1 MARLHVF
8 GDSHAIAYEG
18 GERGVEQERRSRFAG
33 VEVHHLGPALA
44 FNLARDDQGTP
55 GKWGLAIEEEI
66 SRLGADVAAVLLV
79 FGEIDIRAH
88 CVKHALAQQAS
99 VREAAAAIARRH
111 YAFAR
116 RLAGLTGV
124 PVFCAGPVAS
134 AKDFS
139 HQYPLIGSEV
149 ERNYATC
156 VYNELLSDWCADTPG
171 VYFFSA
177 HSRLMTPDLETRSE
191 YFGDG
196 CHLNHRGIDL
206 VIEAFKR
213 TVAAN
218 GLDLPD
224 FFRPRQDLLR
234 PEVTLVDIAPR
245 CRVLAVSSS
254 YHKTPV
260 KALWG
265 TPYFFHTTR
274 TTSPISS
281 WTWATWPA
289 SPGWTCTTGPN
300 APRSGR
306 AFWWWRPDR
315 PCRDWRW
322 STGMTGRSSART
334 GARCSSKTSTAR
346 CAISGVPWPK
356 SSISTCP
363 ACASWPGPTGGAPR
377 RTSPRAQPRVGP
389 FWLSA
394 AGDGASAPASWRP

>member
-265 TPYFFHTTR
+265 TPYFFHTDQDDEPHIQLDLGYMASIARLDVYNR
-274 TTSPISS
+274 TECAKERARFLVVEAGPTLSRLEVVYRHDGTVFGQDGSPLLIENFN
-281 WTWATWPA
+281 
-289 SPGWTCTTGPN
+289 GPVRYLRCSL
-300 APRSGR
+300 AEKQYFHLSRLRILARTYRGR
-306 AFWWWRPDR
+306 A
-315 PCRDWRW
+315 
-322 STGMTGRSSART
+322 
-334 GARCSSKTSTAR
+334 
-346 CAISGVPWPK
+346 
-356 SSISTCP
+356 
-363 ACASWPGPTGGAPR
+363 
-377 RTSPRAQPRVGP
+377 
-389 FWLSA
+389 
-394 AGDGASAPASWRP
+394 